1 MNGQWMNGQVGGW
14 MDGQIRLNKSMN
26 HGLLRYSCLFILLE
40 LELQE
45 GIEVAPLA
53 LVKSRGRLLSMK
65 SQ

>member
-1 MNGQWMNGQVGGW
+1 
-14 MDGQIRLNKSMN
+14 MN